1 MGLKEN
7 KMSEQPI
14 EIKTIFPT
22 SILNTNIGRDLNKHE
37 LASLLEHKRE
47 DNISKNIENSSSIER
62 YILNK
67 EPELKYLRL
76 FIEEQINIYTKDVMM
91 VSDDIEFYITQSW
104 LNWTEKGESHHR
116 HYHAN
121 SIISGVFY
129 INALLGS
136 DSIVFFLAGPQETLQ
151 LQRTGNNEFNELQH
165 RHHVKTG
172 DLVLFPSTLPHQ
184 VETVNT
190 DETRSSLAFNVFVKG
205 TLGSYVESNEL
216 FL

>member
-1 MGLKEN
+1 MGLKGN

-47 DNISKNIENSSSIER
+47 DNILKNIENSSSIET

-76 FIEEQINIYTKDVMM
+76 FIEEQINIYARDVML

-116 HYHAN
+116 HYHSN

-136 DSIVFFLAGPQETLQ
+136 DSIVFFLAGPQETLR

-165 RHHVKTG
+165 RHYVKTG

-205 TLGSYVESNEL
+205 KLGFYVESNEL